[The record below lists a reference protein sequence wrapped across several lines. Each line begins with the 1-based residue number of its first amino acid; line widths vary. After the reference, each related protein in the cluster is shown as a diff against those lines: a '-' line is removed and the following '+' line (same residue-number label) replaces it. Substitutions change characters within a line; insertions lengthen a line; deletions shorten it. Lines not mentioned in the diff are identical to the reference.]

1 MQKVLSLLLLALL
14 AGCGQRTFPGLSS
27 VAKNR
32 VLIPVAK
39 NGIGDC
45 TTVQAA
51 IDAAKAFLFQRIVIF
66 IKNGIYRKKVLVPA
80 CNTLLTL
87 KGEST
92 SGALISWDDH
102 FSKMNRDHNSTSY
115 TSKYTTVKFFRQW
128 LPHPGRRSPGENN
141 NHKKDEKQSYLP
153 YFADSFS
160 SPAFGKKKS
169 KYHCRGRSSRKAGRK
184 FWFY

>member
-115 TSKYTTVKFFRQW
+115 TSKYTHRKI
-128 LPHPGRRSPGENN
+128 LSPMASAPRSTE
-141 NHKKDEKQSYLP
+141 
-153 YFADSFS
+153 
-160 SPAFGKKKS
+160 
-169 KYHCRGRSSRKAGRK
+169 R
-184 FWFY
+184 W